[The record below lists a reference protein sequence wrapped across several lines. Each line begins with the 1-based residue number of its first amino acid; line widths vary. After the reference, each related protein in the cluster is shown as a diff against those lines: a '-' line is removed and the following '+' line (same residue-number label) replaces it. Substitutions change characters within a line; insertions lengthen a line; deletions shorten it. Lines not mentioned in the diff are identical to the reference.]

1 MAVFEYEA
9 IGPGGQK
16 KRSTIEAGS
25 QQEAIKQLRSRG
37 LKPTKIRESKKGPAA
52 AGGAKKQKKGLKI
65 FGGRVTQTEM
75 VQFTQ
80 QLATLQDA
88 GLPIVRSLK
97 ILADQMGFLKA
108 HWPRNSPLHKR
119 ITGEFM
125 RVTTSR

>member
-16 KRSTIEAGS
+16 KRDKIEAGT

-37 LKPTKIRESKKGPAA
+37 LKPTKIRESKGGGSVG
-52 AGGAKKQKKGLKI
+52 AGTAKKKKRGFKI
-65 FGGRVTQTEM
+65 FGGRVSQAEL

-97 ILADQMGFLKA
+97 ILADQRLIF
-108 HWPRNSPLHKR
+108 
-119 ITGEFM
+119 
-125 RVTTSR
+125 

>member
-37 LKPTKIRESKKGPAA
+37 LKPTKIRESKKVAA
-52 AGGAKKQKKGLKI
+52 APGAGKKQKRGFKL
-65 FGGRVTQTEM
+65 FARRVSQTEM

-88 GLPIVRSLK
+88 GLP
-97 ILADQMGFLKA
+97 
-108 HWPRNSPLHKR
+108 
-119 ITGEFM
+119 
-125 RVTTSR
+125 

>member
-16 KRSTIEAGS
+16 KRSTIEAAN
-25 QQEAIKQLRSRG
+25 QAEAIKQLRSRG
-37 LKPTKIRESKKGPAA
+37 LKPTKMRESNKA
-52 AGGAKKQKKGLKI
+52 AGGAGGGAKKKKGGGI
-65 FGGRVTQTEM
+65 FGGKVSQADL

-97 ILADQMGFLKA
+97 ILAEQM
-108 HWPRNSPLHKR
+108 
-119 ITGEFM
+119 I
-125 RVTTSR
+125 